1 MLGIPNYG
9 PAMLKHNEI
18 IIEANSYCYFKNR
31 ITEELNVADT
41 AKGPYVI
48 AYTDQQL
55 ADKVYNYIFAN
66 EYELKR
72 VDNVDMSGFYNE
84 IKKEEKSGREISG
97 IVLNLP
103 VEFITGE
110 DNLIF
115 EGELP
120 LHLFSGDELSKVG
133 TNIIH

>member
-1 MLGIPNYG
+1 MLSIPNYG

-18 IIEANSYCYFKNR
+18 IVEVNSYFYFKNKES
-31 ITEELNVADT
+31 EELNTADT
-41 AKGPYVI
+41 ATGPYVI

-55 ADKVYNYIFAN
+55 ADKVFGRIFIN
-66 EYELKR
+66 EYEIKR
-72 VDNVDMSGFYNE
+72 VDNVDMPGFFNFISKE
-84 IKKEEKSGREISG
+84 KNLGNQIKG

-103 VEFITGE
+103 VDFITGE

-120 LHLFSGDELSKVG
+120 LHLFPGEELTEWKYL
-133 TNIIH
+133 N

>member
-9 PAMLKHNEI
+9 PAILKHNEL

-31 ITEELNVADT
+31 DTDELNVADT
-41 AKGPYVI
+41 AAGPYII
-48 AYTDQQL
+48 AYTDQTL
-55 ADKVYNYIFAN
+55 GEKVYNSIFIN
-66 EYELKR
+66 EYDMQR
-72 VDNVDMSGFYNE
+72 VDNVDMLSFYNSVKGKGNGWDE
-84 IKKEEKSGREISG
+84 VSG

-103 VEFITGE
+103 VDFITGE

-120 LHLFSGDELSKVG
+120 LHLFAGEELTDNSLL
-133 TNIIH
+133 N

>member
-9 PAMLKHNEI
+9 PAMLKHNEM
-18 IIEANSYCYFKNR
+18 IIEANSYCYFKNKN
-31 ITEELNVADT
+31 TEELNVADT
-41 AKGPYVI
+41 ATGPYVI

-55 ADKVYNYIFAN
+55 ADKVYNKIFMN
-66 EYELKR
+66 EYDIKK
-72 VDNVDMSGFYNE
+72 VDNVDMLGFYNE
-84 IKKEEKSGREISG
+84 VRKEVKEGNQISG

-103 VEFITGE
+103 VDFITGE

-120 LHLFSGDELSKVG
+120 LHLFAGEELTDKDYL
-133 TNIIH
+133 N

>member
-9 PAMLKHNEI
+9 PEMLRHNEI
-18 IIEANSYCYFKNR
+18 IVESNSYCYFKNR
-31 ITEELNVADT
+31 STEELNVADT
-41 AKGPYVI
+41 ATGPYII

-55 ADKVYNYIFAN
+55 AEKVYNRVFIDEFDI
-66 EYELKR
+66 KR
-72 VDNVDMSGFYNE
+72 VDNTNMPDFFKTVRKD
-84 IKKEEKSGREISG
+84 EEMGNEISG

-103 VEFITGE
+103 VDFITGE

-120 LHLFSGDELSKVG
+120 LHLFAGEELMEGSQL
-133 TNIIH
+133 N

>member
-1 MLGIPNYG
+1 MLSIPNYG

-18 IIEANSYCYFKNR
+18 IVEVNSYCYFKNR
-31 ITEELNVADT
+31 ESEELNTADT
-41 AKGPYVI
+41 ATGPYVI

-55 ADKVYNYIFAN
+55 ADKVFNRIFIN
-66 EYELKR
+66 EYDIKR
-72 VDNVDMSGFYNE
+72 VDNVDMFGFFNSIRKE
-84 IKKEEKSGREISG
+84 KNQGNQIKG

-103 VEFITGE
+103 VDFITGE

-120 LHLFSGDELSKVG
+120 LHLFPGEELTDKEYL
-133 TNIIH
+133 N